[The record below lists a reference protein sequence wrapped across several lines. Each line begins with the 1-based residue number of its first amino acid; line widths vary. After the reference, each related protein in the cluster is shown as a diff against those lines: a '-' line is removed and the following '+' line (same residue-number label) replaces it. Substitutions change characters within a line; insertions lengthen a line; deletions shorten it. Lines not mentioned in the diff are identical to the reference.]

1 MPFMEC
7 FVEEKKV
14 DVAIIGAGSAGL
26 YALGKVRPSGKQFV
40 LINGGE
46 LGTTC
51 ARVGCM
57 PSKAMIQV
65 AEDFH
70 RRSIL
75 KRYGVEGHEKLTLD
89 TVEAMEHVQDLRDNF
104 VDRVLSNSTDNLDAE
119 HFIEGYARFVDPNT
133 LEVEGRTIKADKI
146 IIASGSRPIIP
157 APWMAFRD
165 RIVTTDDIFELES
178 LPESMAVI
186 GLGVIGLEIGQSL
199 ARMGVTVTGFD
210 MLDTIAGLDDP
221 EVAKAA
227 LDILGKEFPIH
238 LGNAAEITEEG
249 GQLRVTAGDQSVLVD
264 KVLASLGRRP
274 NLDNMAIENA
284 GIEMDSRG
292 IPVYDRNTMQLGNSP
307 IFIAGDV
314 NGERP
319 LLHEAGDEGRIAGHN
334 ATSDEVT
341 AFRRKVP
348 LSINFCD
355 PNICHVGATWSE
367 LDQETAVIGEIR
379 MAPVGRALIMGKNKG
394 IIRVYADK
402 KSGKLLGSEMICPKG
417 ENLAHLLAWCIQ
429 KGMTVGEMLQMPF
442 YHPVIEEALQAAL
455 YDCYAKVDKKN
466 EGPIAEL
473 AAMD

>member
-1 MPFMEC
+1 M
-7 FVEEKKV
+7 EEKKV

-75 KRYGVEGHEKLTLD
+75 GRYGVEGHEKLTLD
-89 TVEAMEHVQDLRDNF
+89 TVEAMEHVQDLRDTF

-133 LEVEGRTIKADKI
+133 LDVEGRIIRAEKI
-146 IIASGSRPIIP
+146 VIASGSRPIIP
-157 APWMAFRD
+157 APWQAFRD
-165 RIVTTDDIFELES
+165 RIVTTDDVFELES
-178 LPESMAVI
+178 LPESMAVV

-199 ARMGVTVTGFD
+199 
-210 MLDTIAGLDDP
+210 GLDDP

-227 LDILGKEFPIH
+227 LEILGKDFPIH
-238 LGNAAEITEEG
+238 LGNAAGITEEG

-274 NLDNMAIENA
+274 NLDNMTIENE
-284 GIEMDSRG
+284 GLEMDSRG
-292 IPVYDRNTMQLGNSP
+292 IPVYDRNTMQLGDSN

-319 LLHEAGDEGRIAGHN
+319 LLHEAGDEGRIAGYN
-334 ATSDEVT
+334 ATSDKIT

-367 LDQETAVIGEIR
+367 LDQESAAIGEIR

-394 IIRVYADK
+394 IIRVYADRQ
-402 KSGKLLGSEMICPKG
+402 SGKLLGSEMICPKG

-429 KGMTVGEMLQMPF
+429 QGLTVGEMLQMPF

-455 YDCYAKVDKKN
+455 YDCYAKLEKKN

-473 AAMD
+473 VAMD